1 MVAIRFPTEG
11 NSYATTS
18 LLSAK
23 LGLSKLCSD
32 LGIGPEMSG
41 TAERVRSVCA
51 GVCSSY
57 FYSLKLMSI

>member
-23 LGLSKLCSD
+23 LGLSELCSD
-32 LGIGPEMSG
+32 LGIVPELSG
-41 TAERVRSVCA
+41 TAERGCA
-51 GVCSSY
+51 QRALV
-57 FYSLKLMSI
+57 FALRIFTP